1 MIRKLRQRFIMT
13 ATLSL
18 LAVMTVLI
26 CTLNLIN
33 YIQTENKINAMLSLL
48 ASNGGELPEFGDPQ
62 GYPYTGKDNTQV
74 SGEVTETSSQVTQND
89 KKPLPGDSQYDLGQ
103 NPQGGKQ
110 QTGGIQITPETKYQT
125 RFFVVDFSMDGNV
138 ESVDLKHIAAVTEE
152 EASTYAIKA
161 LSRKSSSGWDGI
173 YKYLITSDA
182 SGQRIIFLDCRF
194 EMEGRTKLLFTSL
207 VVALSSLVAV
217 FLLITVISGKAIKPI
232 SENYKKQKQF
242 ITDASHEI
250 KTPLAIISANAEVM
264 EMTSGTNEWL
274 TSIKNQTERLNKLVN
289 QLIMLSKM
297 EEEQPSLQMASF
309 DISDAVYDTAAPFET
324 LANYAGKEF
333 KLSVEPG
340 LIYKG
345 DEGAIRQLTSI
356 LCDNAVKH
364 SDEKG
369 RIQVMLG
376 QKGRNIV
383 LEVFNT
389 CQHIDSETLKHLFD
403 RFYRADTSRSRKTG
417 GDGIGLSIVK
427 AIAEAHKGKTTVQ
440 ADDGN
445 SIVFTVVLKT

>member
-1 MIRKLRQRFIMT
+1 MIRKLRQRFIIT

-48 ASNGGELPEFGDPQ
+48 ASSGGELPEFKDPQ
-62 GYPYTGKDNTQV
+62 WYPDGVKDYTQK
-74 SGEVTETSSQVTQND
+74 SGEGTETLSQVTQSD
-89 KKPLPGDSQYDLGQ
+89 KKTLPGDSQFDSGQ
-103 NPQGGKQ
+103 IPQGGKQ
-110 QTGGIQITPETKYQT
+110 QTDGIKITPETKYQT
-125 RFFVVDFSMDGNV
+125 RFFIVDISAAGDV
-138 ESVDLKHIAAVTEE
+138 ESVDLRQIAAVTKDD
-152 EASTYAIKA
+152 ASSYAIEA
-161 LSRKSSSGWDGI
+161 LSRKGDSGWVGI
-173 YKYLITSDA
+173 YKYLITGDA
-182 SGQRIIFLDCRF
+182 SGQRIIFLDCSF
-194 EMEGRTKLLFTSL
+194 EIEGRTKLLFTSL

-217 FLLITVISGKAIKPI
+217 FLLITVISGRAIKPI

-264 EMTSGTNEWL
+264 EMTSGSNEWL
-274 TSIKNQTERLNKLVN
+274 TSIKNQTERLNKLVS
-289 QLIMLSKM
+289 QLIMLAKM

-309 DISDAVYDTAAPFET
+309 NISDAVYDTAAPFET
-324 LANYAGKEF
+324 LAKYAGKEF
-333 KLSVEPG
+333 ALSVEPG
-340 LIYKG
+340 LTYKG
-345 DEGAIRQLTSI
+345 DEGEIRQLTSI
-356 LCDNAVKH
+356 LCDNAVKY

-369 RIQVMLG
+369 RIHVTLG

-389 CQHIDSETLKHLFD
+389 CQHIDSETMKHLFD

-427 AIAEAHKGKTTVQ
+427 AITEAHKGKITVRT
-440 ADDGN
+440 DDGN
-445 SIVFTVVLKT
+445 SILFTAVFKT